1 MVMKSSKAATATK
14 TSVSLRKMVVAVD
27 LSDHSESTARY
38 AAEIA
43 RCFSASLSVV
53 YVYQPVPLGEYVCE
67 STFTILEEE
76 RDRLCKLLGEL
87 AQKVTTGRLM
97 CKAVFL
103 VGDPAEQIARWAR
116 KVDADLIITGSNG
129 PTFLGRLFNL
139 AKAPRIMHRAPCPVL
154 VYNQRRVMGTWQLS
168 KSHGA
173 TTGGPGKPNGMMGP
187 IKARLDRLLN

>member
-1 MVMKSSKAATATK
+1 MVMKSSKAATPTK

-139 AKAPRIMHRAPCPVL
+139 AKAPQIMHRAPCPVL
-154 VYNQRRVMGTWQLS
+154 VYNQRRVMA
-168 KSHGA
+168 HGS
-173 TTGGPGKPNGMMGP
+173 
-187 IKARLDRLLN
+187 

>member
-1 MVMKSSKAATATK
+1 MKSPKAATAVPTA
-14 TSVSLRKMVVAVD
+14 TSVWLRKIVVAVD
-27 LSDHSESTARY
+27 LSDHSEATARY

-43 RCFSASLSVV
+43 RCFNATLNVV
-53 YVYQPVPLGEYVCE
+53 YVYEPVPLGEYVCE

-76 RDRLCKLLGEL
+76 RDRLHKLLSEL
-87 AQKVTTGRLM
+87 AQKVSPSGLM

-116 KVDADLIITGSNG
+116 KIDADLIITGSNE

-154 VYNQRRVMGTWQLS
+154 IYSQRSVMA
-168 KSHGA
+168 HG
-173 TTGGPGKPNGMMGP
+173 
-187 IKARLDRLLN
+187 R